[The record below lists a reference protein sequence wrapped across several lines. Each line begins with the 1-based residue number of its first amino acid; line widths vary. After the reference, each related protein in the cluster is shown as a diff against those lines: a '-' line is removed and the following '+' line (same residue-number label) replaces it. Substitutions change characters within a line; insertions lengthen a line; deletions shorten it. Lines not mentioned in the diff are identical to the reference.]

1 VEKGYAAAF
10 DTNHLVIRDIPYLD
24 AEGKLRFGAI
34 VTKLEFIDQQ
44 RVKQQDHQVF
54 FAGSV
59 PYGLDG
65 KPVPNLSGG
74 QYTLTLSKDSEDVAV
89 ERSFSN
95 KPKKT
100 GAYKDF
106 FDKIESY
113 VNQICVPA
121 REKYGAQAEWLT
133 FRVRDNQIPSDS
145 VFKIHDT
152 LSSLAEIGDLSA
164 KLKHDVI
171 AIIGLGGTGSYVL
184 DFMAKTPVKEIRAF
198 DFDHFHVHNAF
209 RSPGQLD
216 PDQEFGKPKVDVYHS
231 RYDSFRKGL
240 SFTNKYVDQSAGGD
254 LDGVTFAFVCVDK
267 GEARAGIFELLLSR
281 KIPFIDVGMGLK
293 RREGQDPLKGTV
305 RITYY
310 SAEHGPQ
317 VRDKGYSP
325 LAAEPDDLYR
335 TNIQT
340 AELNALNAAF
350 AVIRFK
356 QLRGFYLEEAPY
368 YHAVFYSHDYRTIGE
383 SEAP

>member
-1 VEKGYAAAF
+1 MLQSLVAHNEDVRRLVEKGYAAAF

-121 REKYGAQAEWLT
+121 REKYGA
-133 FRVRDNQIPSDS
+133 
-145 VFKIHDT
+145 
-152 LSSLAEIGDLSA
+152 
-164 KLKHDVI
+164 
-171 AIIGLGGTGSYVL
+171 
-184 DFMAKTPVKEIRAF
+184 
-198 DFDHFHVHNAF
+198 
-209 RSPGQLD
+209 
-216 PDQEFGKPKVDVYHS
+216 
-231 RYDSFRKGL
+231 
-240 SFTNKYVDQSAGGD
+240 
-254 LDGVTFAFVCVDK
+254 
-267 GEARAGIFELLLSR
+267 
-281 KIPFIDVGMGLK
+281 
-293 RREGQDPLKGTV
+293 
-305 RITYY
+305 
-310 SAEHGPQ
+310 
-317 VRDKGYSP
+317 
-325 LAAEPDDLYR
+325 
-335 TNIQT
+335 
-340 AELNALNAAF
+340 
-350 AVIRFK
+350 
-356 QLRGFYLEEAPY
+356 
-368 YHAVFYSHDYRTIGE
+368 
-383 SEAP
+383 